1 MSDDELSPEEQD
13 LVLELSSLAADPSA
27 DRRDSIMQAVRAAR
41 QVAAPRATWRLR
53 RRVLAAVTVA
63 ALLLI
68 VSTVGA
74 LAASSQ
80 ALPSSPTYGLRVAGE
95 QCRLAIASPVGREEL
110 RIQFARDR
118 FRQAQD
124 VVRENRSVAKRL
136 IGDGR
141 DYLDQTRR
149 DLGALPSGEQGE
161 VQNQLNQAGED
172 EKAAQGQLN
181 QVGDQSRTPAGMT
194 DQ

>member
-13 LVLELSSLAADPSA
+13 LARELSSLAADPGDA
-27 DRRDSIMQAVRAAR
+27 RRDSIMQAVRAAR
-41 QVAAPRATWRLR
+41 QEAAPSATWRLR
-53 RRVLAAVTVA
+53 RRVLAVVSVT

-80 ALPSSPTYGLRVAGE
+80 ALPSSPTYGLRFAGE

-118 FRQAQD
+118 FHQAQD
-124 VVRENRSVAKRL
+124 VVRGNRSVAKRL
-136 IGDGR
+136 IEDGR
-141 DYLDQTRR
+141 GYLDQTRR

-172 EKAAQGQLN
+172 QKAAQGQLN
-181 QVGDQSRTPAGMT
+181 QAGDQSRAPDGMT